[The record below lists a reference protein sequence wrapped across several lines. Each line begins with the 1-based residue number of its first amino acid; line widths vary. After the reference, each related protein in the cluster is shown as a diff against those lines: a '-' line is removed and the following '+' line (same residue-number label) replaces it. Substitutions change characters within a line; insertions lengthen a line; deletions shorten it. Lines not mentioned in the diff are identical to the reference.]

1 VPTFH
6 HHSLTLHT
14 MSALSRALPAIKEI
28 RLHLCQSGQASAGAR

>member
-1 VPTFH
+1 
-6 HHSLTLHT
+6 